1 MVVPSGLKE
10 AKFLANVSVFM
21 LIHTQ
26 MVAAVR
32 ILFIIA
38 CTVGVGCFAY
48 SGVGGWGGT
57 LLKYLAPYN
66 VHLGL

>member
-10 AKFLANVSVFM
+10 AKFLANVSMFM
-21 LIHTQ
+21 LMHTQ

-48 SGVGGWGGT
+48 SGVGE
-57 LLKYLAPYN
+57 YLAPYN
-66 VHLGL
+66 VHLVL